1 MLFSTK
7 FLLGIGSICLVL
19 FLGSGSLPVADSPA
33 KSNLTGSDSLIIVKK
48 QYISTFPLPERLTF
62 AGEQVPMDDPD
73 VRERLE
79 RELIQNSYKHS
90 ATILI
95 LKREGRWR
103 KEISRILK
111 EEGVPEDFFYLAV
124 AESELDE
131 HAQSGVGA
139 VGFWQFMKTT
149 ASLYNLEVGE
159 YVDMRKDPI
168 ASTYAA
174 CRYLKDAYKR
184 FDSNWTLAAAS
195 YNRGITGLDNA
206 VKAQKVNN
214 FYDLYLNRETYRY
227 VMRIIALKLII
238 ENPQAYGFF
247 VEETDK
253 YQPLRTRTVI
263 VDKTIN
269 DLPQFALDMGINYK
283 ILKIYN
289 PWINSSDYKLVV
301 PQGKTYTITLPESVG
316 ASSSGK

>member
-1 MLFSTK
+1 MLFGAK
-7 FLLGIGSICLVL
+7 FLLGVGSVCTIL
-19 FLGSGSLPVADSPA
+19 FLGSGSLLMSDSSE
-33 KSNLTGSDSLIIVKK
+33 KSNVMGTDSLKTVKK
-48 QYISTFPLPERLTF
+48 QYISTFPLPEQLTF
-62 AGEQVPMDDPD
+62 AGEQVPMNDPD
-73 VRERLE
+73 VRERIE

-149 ASLYNLEVGE
+149 APSYNLEVSE

-184 FDSNWTLAAAS
+184 FGNWTLAAAS
-195 YNRGITGLDNA
+195 YNRGVTGLDNA
-206 VKAQKVNN
+206 VKAQKVSN

-247 VEETDK
+247 VEDADK
-253 YQPLRTRTVI
+253 YQPLDGVRTVTI
-263 VDKTIN
+263 DSTIN

-301 PQGKTYTITLPESVG
+301 PKGKTYTITLPESAVV
-316 ASSSGK
+316 SSGK

>member
-1 MLFSTK
+1 MLFGAK
-7 FLLGIGSICLVL
+7 FFLGIGGICTVL
-19 FLGSGSLPVADSPA
+19 FLGSGSLLTADSA
-33 KSNLTGSDSLIIVKK
+33 GQSNLASPDSLKTLKK
-48 QYISTFPLPERLTF
+48 QYISTFPLPDKLTF
-62 AGEQVPMDDPD
+62 AGEPVPMHDPD
-73 VRERLE
+73 VRERIE

-90 ATILI
+90 ATLLI

-103 KEISRILK
+103 KQISRILK

-139 VGFWQFMKTT
+139 MGFWQFMKAT
-149 ASLYNLEVGE
+149 APSYNLEVSE
-159 YVDMRKDPI
+159 QVDMRKDPI

-174 CRYLKDAYKR
+174 CRYLKEAYRK
-184 FDSNWTLAAAS
+184 FGNWTLAAAS
-195 YNRGITGLDNA
+195 YNRGMAGLENA

-238 ENPQAYGFF
+238 ENPQDYGFF
-247 VEETDK
+247 ITEADK
-253 YQPLRTRTVI
+253 YRPFVTRSVQIDT
-263 VDKTIN
+263 TIN

-289 PWINSSDYKLVV
+289 PWINGTGYKLVV
-301 PQGKTYTITLPESVG
+301 PKGKSYTLILPDSAEMAG
-316 ASSSGK
+316 E

>member
-1 MLFSTK
+1 MLFGAK
-7 FLLGIGSICLVL
+7 FLLGVGSVCTIL
-19 FLGSGSLPVADSPA
+19 FLGGGSLLVSDSSE
-33 KSNLTGSDSLIIVKK
+33 KSNITGKDSLKIVKK
-48 QYISTFPLPERLTF
+48 QYVSTFLLPEQLTF
-62 AGEQVPMDDPD
+62 AGEQVPMNDPD
-73 VRERLE
+73 VRERIE

-90 ATILI
+90 ATLLI

-111 EEGVPEDFFYLAV
+111 EEGLPEDFFYLAV

-149 ASLYNLEVGE
+149 ALSYNLEVSE

-184 FDSNWTLAAAS
+184 FGNWTLAAAS
-195 YNRGITGLDNA
+195 YNRGVTGLDNA
-206 VKAQKVNN
+206 LKAQKVSN

-247 VEETDK
+247 VEDADK
-253 YQPLRTRTVI
+253 YQPLDSVRTVTI
-263 VDKTIN
+263 DSTIN

-301 PQGKTYTITLPESVG
+301 PKGKTYIITLPESAIG
-316 ASSSGK
+316 SLGK

>member
-1 MLFSTK
+1 MLFGAK
-7 FLLGIGSICLVL
+7 FLLGIVGVCTVL
-19 FLGSGSLPVADSPA
+19 FLGSGSLLVVDSSVRKNEFATKP
-33 KSNLTGSDSLIIVKK
+33 DSLITVKK
-48 QYISTFPLPERLTF
+48 QYISSFPLPDELTF
-62 AGEQVPMDDPD
+62 AGEAVPMDDPD
-73 VRERLE
+73 VRERIE

-90 ATILI
+90 AIILI

-103 KEISRILK
+103 KQINRILK

-131 HAQSGVGA
+131 HAQSSVGA
-139 VGFWQFMKTT
+139 VGFWQFMKAT
-149 ASLYNLEVGE
+149 ASLYDLEVND

-168 ASTYAA
+168 AATYAA
-174 CRYLKDAYKR
+174 CRYLKEAYKR
-184 FDSNWTLAAAS
+184 FGNWTLAAAS
-195 YNRGITGLDNA
+195 YNRGIAGLENA
-206 VKAQKVNN
+206 IKAQKVNN

-247 VEETDK
+247 VEEADK
-253 YQPLRTRTVI
+253 YQPLVTRSVL
-263 VDKTIN
+263 VDSTIN

-289 PWINSSDYKLVV
+289 PWLNSSDYKLAV
-301 PQGKTYTITLPESVG
+301 PKGKSYTITLPETVV
-316 ASSSGK
+316 ASGK

>member
-1 MLFSTK
+1 MLFGAK
-7 FLLGIGSICLVL
+7 FFSV
-19 FLGSGSLPVADSPA
+19 SGSLSAALLLGGIFIGSADSNKQMPD
-33 KSNLTGSDSLIIVKK
+33 TQTDSLITVKK
-48 QYISTFPLPERLTF
+48 QYITSFPLPERLTF
-62 AGEQVPMDDPD
+62 AGEPVPMHDPD
-73 VRERLE
+73 VRERIE

-103 KEISRILK
+103 KQIMRILK

-131 HAQSGVGA
+131 YAQSNMGA
-139 VGFWQFMKTT
+139 VGFWQFMKNT
-149 ASLYNLEVGE
+149 APAYNLEVNE

-174 CRYLKDAYKR
+174 CRYLKEAYNR
-184 FDSNWTLAAAS
+184 FGNWTLAAAS
-195 YNRGITGLDNA
+195 YNRGMAGLDNA
-206 VKAQKVNN
+206 VKAQKINN

-227 VMRIIALKLII
+227 VMRILALKLIM

-247 VEETDK
+247 IDESEK
-253 YQPLRTRTVI
+253 YKPLAVRSI
-263 VDKTIN
+263 QIDSSIN
-269 DLPQFALDMGINYK
+269 DLPQFAIDRGINYK

-289 PWINSSDYKLVV
+289 PWLNSADYKLIV
-301 PQGKTYTITLPESVG
+301 PKGKTYRLALPDSANVSAE
-316 ASSSGK
+316 